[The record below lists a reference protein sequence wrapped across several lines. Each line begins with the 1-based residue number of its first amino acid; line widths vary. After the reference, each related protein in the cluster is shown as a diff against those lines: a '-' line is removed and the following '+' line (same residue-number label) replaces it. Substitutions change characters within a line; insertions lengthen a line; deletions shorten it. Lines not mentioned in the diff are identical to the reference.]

1 MLIDITKE
9 GNINYNAM
17 LIVKYICSV
26 LEMYLIIVR
35 PFVFASYFNF
45 SKLLI
50 GLYRTY
56 HEPFP
61 SIFQDKFYKI
71 DCFLCIATSDEHL
84 PKISKSVLRYT
95 ILSGDNSDF
104 LFAIQKAK
112 IKSQFIDRSFLVSV
126 G

>member
-1 MLIDITKE
+1 MLT
-9 GNINYNAM
+9 
-17 LIVKYICSV
+17 VKYICSV

-35 PFVFASYFNF
+35 PFGFASYFNLL
-45 SKLLI
+45 KLII

-56 HEPFP
+56 HEPFS

-84 PKISKSVLRYT
+84 PKISKSVLKYT

-112 IKSQFIDRSFLVSV
+112 IKSQFMDRSFLVSV
-126 G
+126 GWQKRKRNDNG